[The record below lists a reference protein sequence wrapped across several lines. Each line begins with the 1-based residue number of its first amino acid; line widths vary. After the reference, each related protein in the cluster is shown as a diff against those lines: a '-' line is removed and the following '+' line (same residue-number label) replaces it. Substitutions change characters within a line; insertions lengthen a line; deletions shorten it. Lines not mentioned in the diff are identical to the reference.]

1 MIIFDFS
8 NTTLDNYGYTSMD
21 WSLEGYQLWLGTSN
35 GNLHLIN
42 IVKSIQVFSFT
53 INYNSILK
61 SIHDAMVFV
70 GSDRIF
76 VCPTTQDEQIAS
88 HLIWQL
94 IKPPHGYITTNW
106 PIKVV
111 NFFNNLFILY
121 LSIIARLV
129 VS

>member
-1 MIIFDFS
+1 
-8 NTTLDNYGYTSMD
+8 MD

-42 IVKSIQVFSFT
+42 IVKSIQVFTFT